1 MNKERTN
8 IKREFALKEREHLL
22 KEVENVEA
30 VLRGELSPE
39 DVAGLWIRLNTKLS
53 FSESV
58 SWLQPLIEDGLS
70 DIQGRLEKIVDALER
85 EFSTSYSVGNQSEEE
100 LEKFIRRSKAYSI
113 VRLYIDSALILYV
126 LGRNG
131 AALIDLHA
139 AVERQAIESLSKHIL
154 SPERAEIV
162 GGLLGGKRG
171 AGVGALLGGGGAT
184 AAWLLKNRNDRRRLG
199 RYGQPIAT
207 IGTGTALGA
216 GVGALVRGKR
226 GALIG
231 AALGGGGTA
240 AAYLL
245 TNRNRRPRYAYNN
258 GGSYAPA
265 RRYYTSNSR
274 RRTRAR
280 RSCRC

>member
-154 SPERAEIV
+154 SPERAEI
-162 GGLLGGKRG
+162 GLRLIERSTLPDISVMLRDCNLIDEKDVKFAQNLNKLRNGLAHRNTKVISNAVFSGRE
-171 AGVGALLGGGGAT
+171 LLEV
-184 AAWLLKNRNDRRRLG
+184 DIDSVMSDVD
-199 RYGQPIAT
+199 YIPF
-207 IGTGTALGA
+207 
-216 GVGALVRGKR
+216 V
-226 GALIG
+226 IG
-231 AALGGGGTA
+231 AINFLIKIMDWDEELECGVCHVK
-240 AAYLL
+240 
-245 TNRNRRPRYAYNN
+245 
-258 GGSYAPA
+258 S
-265 RRYYTSNSR
+265 
-274 RRTRAR
+274 
-280 RSCRC
+280 

>member
-1 MNKERTN
+1 MFK
-8 IKREFALKEREHLL
+8 K
-22 KEVENVEA
+22 
-30 VLRGELSPE
+30 
-39 DVAGLWIRLNTKLS
+39 
-53 FSESV
+53 
-58 SWLQPLIEDGLS
+58 
-70 DIQGRLEKIVDALER
+70 
-85 EFSTSYSVGNQSEEE
+85 
-100 LEKFIRRSKAYSI
+100 
-113 VRLYIDSALILYV
+113 SAL
-126 LGRNG
+126 
-131 AALIDLHA
+131 
-139 AVERQAIESLSKHIL
+139 SIL
-154 SPERAEIV
+154 SLLMILMLAAPATFAQDRRRLGPRARAILSAGAGSGIGAGV

-258 GGSYAPA
+258 GGSYVPA
-265 RRYYTSNSR
+265 RRYYTSS